1 MSNFILMKT
10 KQNNN
15 ENNEINDYIN
25 KINNN
30 ILSKVRFP
38 NRNQKISD
46 DNVIITI
53 DEYFKLLHF
62 NYNVSQLK
70 ILAKHYQLKIS
81 GNKNELLNRIY
92 CFLYLS
98 NIIIKIQKILRGH
111 LLRKYIN
118 CHGPAFYNKSL
129 CINENDFLTMEKVNT
144 IKNSQFF
151 SYKDEY
157 GFIYGFD
164 IMSFYNLIQ
173 KNKIVKNP
181 YNSNII
187 DNEIIEKFKN
197 LIILS
202 KIFKDD
208 IIIEI
213 EPLTNKDISENKS
226 IELRALTLFQ
236 TIDSLGNYSNV
247 NWFYSLSKL
256 QLYRLVRELI
266 DIWNYR
272 TPLTIETRKEIC
284 PPHGNPFINVSL
296 GQLNSYVY
304 QENGDIKLKQS
315 ILEILENFVNK
326 GINKDSQCLG
336 AYYVLGALTIVNE
349 EVAQALP
356 WLYQAFYYN

>member
-1 MSNFILMKT
+1 MKT
-10 KQNNN
+10 KQKNIDNN
-15 ENNEINDYIN
+15 ENNDYIN

-30 ILSKVRFP
+30 ILSNIKFP
-38 NRNQKISD
+38 NRNQKLTD
-46 DNVIITI
+46 DNIIIKI
-53 DEYFKLLHF
+53 DEYFRLLHF

-70 ILAKHYQLKIS
+70 ILAKHYQLKTT

-98 NIIIKIQKILRGH
+98 NIIIKIQKILRGY
-111 LLRKYIN
+111 LLRKYIKYR
-118 CHGPAFYNKSL
+118 GPAFYNKSL
-129 CINENDFLTMEKVNT
+129 CINETDFLTMENIIN
-144 IKNSQFF
+144 IKNKQFF

-173 KNKIVKNP
+173 KNKVVKNP

-187 DNEIIEKFKN
+187 DEKIIEQFKN

-202 KIFKDD
+202 KIFKDEL
-208 IIIEI
+208 IIDI
-213 EPLTNKDISENKS
+213 EPLTTNDISENKS

-236 TIDSLGNYSNV
+236 NIDSLGNYSNV
-247 NWFYSLSKL
+247 NWFYSLTRI
-256 QLYRLVRELI
+256 QLYRLVRELV

-284 PPHGNPFINVSL
+284 PPYGNPFLNVSL

-304 QENGDIKLKQS
+304 QENGDMKLKVS
-315 ILEILENFVNK
+315 ILEILENLVNK
-326 GINKDSQCLG
+326 GINKDSKCLG
-336 AYYVLGALTIVNE
+336 AYYVLGALTLINE
-349 EVAQALP
+349 EAAQALP